1 MSINE
6 YEIYHKGVFTWLIQS
21 KVAFNTAI
29 LFIFCKLLDVLL
41 LSWWWLLLPI
51 GWFLFSF
58 AGMNHYYNKSP
69 EFNIRYKDDSPT
81 IDIIYPGTGEITKE

>member
-29 LFIFCKLLDVLL
+29 LFIFCKLINVLL
-41 LSWWWLLLPI
+41 LSWWWILLPI
-51 GWFLFSF
+51 GWFLLSF
-58 AGMNHYYNKSP
+58 AGMNYYYKKSP

-81 IDIIYPGTGEITKE
+81 IDIIYPGTGEITKD